1 MFGNVGAWSVS
12 GSGCDGAGGD
22 LTCFFFFEDVTTM
35 GSGSAAGTGTAA
47 GTGVAASTGVA
58 ADFLDL
64 REAEGITNVV

>member
-35 GSGSAAGTGTAA
+35 GSGSAAGASV

>member
-35 GSGSAAGTGTAA
+35 GSGAAASTGA
-47 GTGVAASTGVA
+47 GVAASTGTGTGAA